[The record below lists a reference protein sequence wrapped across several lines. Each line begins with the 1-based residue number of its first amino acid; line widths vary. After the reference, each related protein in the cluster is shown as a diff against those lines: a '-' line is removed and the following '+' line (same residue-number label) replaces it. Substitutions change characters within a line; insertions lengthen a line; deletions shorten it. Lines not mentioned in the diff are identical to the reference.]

1 MRTHAKLWVL
11 LGVVLGWWGAAFA
24 GDGVG
29 ASDSVFDYFV
39 TRRGDQ
45 LFDGPAPLRFIS
57 FNIPN
62 LHYIEDNVRF
72 DATNPLRLPD
82 EFEVV
87 DSLESIRQMGGQVA
101 RLYTLSVRRAD
112 QGGDVPVHVLA
123 PGRFNEEAFR
133 ALDMVLAQ
141 ANRLGVR
148 IIIPLVDQ
156 HQWWGGR
163 VEYAAMR
170 GKPKEAFW
178 SDPQVIADFEKTIDY
193 VVHRR
198 NVFTGTRYRDD
209 RAILAW
215 ETGNELESPP
225 EWTRR
230 IAAHLKRVDPNH
242 LVIDGR
248 NASRLHQASV
258 DEPNVDVVTTHHYAT
273 DVRETLA
280 DICASRA
287 MSKGKKP
294 YFIGEFGFLDTP
306 DVQAVLD
313 TVIDAG
319 TAGALIWS
327 LRCHNREGGFYW
339 HSEPAVDGRYKAY
352 HWPGFASGAAYDET
366 GLLGLMRCKAF
377 AIRGRNV
384 PPLPAPNPPE
394 LLPIAHQAAI
404 SWRGSAGA
412 SGYDVQRAST
422 SGGPWTTIA
431 RDVSDA
437 DAAYRPLFSDATA
450 RVGEQYFYRVL
461 AKNATGVSS
470 PSNVVGPVAVDA
482 LRLVDELRDGSAL
495 EARQGNLAFVSDHA
509 RRAKED
515 MHRLSGGV
523 GGWVV
528 YRTEHPMTTATVY
541 AFFPGDVA
549 DFRFAVSSD
558 GRRYEEATGRRR
570 DYFGGQG
577 MYGYFKPVEYRL
589 EALPENARYLK
600 IEFTAKAEIGR
611 VEIASRPGG

>member
-1 MRTHAKLWVL
+1 MRTHAKLLARLV
-11 LGVVLGWWGAAFA
+11 VVLAWWGAAFA
-24 GDGVG
+24 GDGSR
-29 ASDSVFDYFV
+29 ASDSVFDHFV

-72 DATNPLRLPD
+72 DATNPFRLPD
-82 EFEVV
+82 EFEIV
-87 DSLESIRQMGGQVA
+87 DSLESIRQMGGQVV

-112 QGGDVPVHVLA
+112 QGAEVPVHVLA

-163 VEYAAMR
+163 GEYAAMR
-170 GKPKEAFW
+170 GKSKDAFW

-198 NVFTGTRYRDD
+198 NVLTGTLYRDD

-280 DICASRA
+280 DIRASRA

-306 DVQAVLD
+306 DVKAVLD
-313 TVIDAG
+313 AAIDGG

-366 GLLGLMRCKAF
+366 GLLELMRCKAF
-377 AIRGRNV
+377 AVRGLNA
-384 PPLPAPNPPE
+384 PPLTAPDPPE

-422 SGGPWTTIA
+422 TGGPWTTIA

-437 DAAYRPLFSDATA
+437 DVAYRPLFSDATA
-450 RVGEQYFYRVL
+450 RVGEPYFYRVL
-461 AKNATGVSS
+461 AKNAAGVSS

-482 LRLVDELRDGSAL
+482 FRLVDELRDGSAM
-495 EARQGNLAFVSDHA
+495 EARHGNLAFVSDHA

-515 MHRLSGGV
+515 MHRLSGG
-523 GGWVV
+523 GGDWVV
-528 YRTEHPMTTATVY
+528 YRTEHPMTTATVH

-549 DFRFAVSSD
+549 DLRFAVSSD
-558 GRRYEEATGRRR
+558 GRRYEEVSGRRV

-589 EALPENARYLK
+589 DALPDNARYLK

-611 VEIASRPGG
+611 VEIALRPGG